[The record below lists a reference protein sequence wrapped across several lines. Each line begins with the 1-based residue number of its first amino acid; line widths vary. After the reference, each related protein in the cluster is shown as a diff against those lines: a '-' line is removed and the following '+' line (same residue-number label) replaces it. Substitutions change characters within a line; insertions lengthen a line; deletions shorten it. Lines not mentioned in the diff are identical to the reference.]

1 MIKAINKAGL
11 VTEFTETVWNLM
23 TEKKNGFVELGENS
37 VSVSVPK
44 EIVEFK
50 AKKAELPKVEK
61 EEKPTVEIVNTKGDA
76 NGEMEIMKEALKLRG
91 IKFHHMAGYDKI
103 KKLYDESSK

>member
-50 AKKAELPKVEK
+50 AKKAELPK

-76 NGEMEIMKEALKLRG
+76 NGEMEIMKEALKLRQ